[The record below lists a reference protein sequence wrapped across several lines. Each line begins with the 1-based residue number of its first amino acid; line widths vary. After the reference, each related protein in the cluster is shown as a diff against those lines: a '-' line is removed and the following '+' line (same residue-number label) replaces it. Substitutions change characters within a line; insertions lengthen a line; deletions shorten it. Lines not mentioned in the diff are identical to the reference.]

1 MDGLSTANFAAIAFA
16 LASAAA
22 WGAGDFSGGLATR
35 RTNVFSVIVL
45 MHAVGLL
52 FLVSLAV
59 LTNEPAPSTADLIWG
74 FGGGLVGGVGL
85 AALYQALARG
95 QMGITAPLIAVLATG
110 FPVIVSLVLEGL
122 PQLTQLVGF
131 GLALLSVWFIS
142 RSEDSGGRLT
152 GIRLILL
159 AGAGLGG
166 FAILIHQVSDHAV
179 FWPLV
184 AARIASTTLMFALA
198 YSGRRVW
205 YPPPKLVPLV
215 LVAGLLDVSGNIFF
229 VLAVQAWRLDIAAVL
244 SGLYPAITVLLAWVV
259 LKEQISRA
267 HALGITAAILSI
279 ILIAL

>member
-1 MDGLSTANFAAIAFA
+1 MDGLSGTNLAAMAFA
-16 LASAAA
+16 LMSAAA

-35 RTNVFSVIVL
+35 RANVFSVIVL

-52 FLVSLAV
+52 FLVGLAV

-74 FGGGLVGGVGL
+74 FGGGLVGGIGL
-85 AALYQALARG
+85 ASLYEALAGGR
-95 QMGITAPLIAVLATG
+95 MGITAPLIAIIATG
-110 FPVIVSLVLEGL
+110 FPVLASLVLEGL
-122 PQLTQLVGF
+122 PQLTQMVGF
-131 GLALLSVWFIS
+131 GLALLSVWFIA
-142 RSEDSGGRLT
+142 RADDSGGRLT
-152 GIRLILL
+152 GLRLILL
-159 AGAGLGG
+159 AGLGLGG
-166 FAILIHQVSDHAV
+166 FAILIHQVSDDAV

-184 AARIASTTLMFALA
+184 AARIASTTLMFSLA
-198 YSGRRVW
+198 YYGRRVW

-215 LVAGLLDVSGNIFF
+215 LLAGLLDVGGNVFF

-267 HALGITAAILSI
+267 HAFGITAAILAI